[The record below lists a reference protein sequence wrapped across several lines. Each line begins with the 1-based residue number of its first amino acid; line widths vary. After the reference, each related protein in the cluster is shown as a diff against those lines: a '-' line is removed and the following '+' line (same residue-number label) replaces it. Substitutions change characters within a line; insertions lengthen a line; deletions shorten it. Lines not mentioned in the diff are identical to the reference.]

1 MVEVVGSTEI
11 YASNKKMDTN
21 RTEEATVRVN

>member
-1 MVEVVGSTEI
+1 
-11 YASNKKMDTN
+11 MDTN